1 MVLPLNYRSNNFID
15 QLVLFI
21 INITK
26 SLSMLS
32 SITNH
37 KKNKKI
43 ASCFSCLQQL
53 SNKNVAKLLTTLCQ
67 RNIKNNSYTRD
78 FIKTVLSY

>member
-1 MVLPLNYRSNNFID
+1 MVLPLNYRSNGFID

-37 KKNKKI
+37 KKNKEI

-53 SNKNVAKLLTTLCQ
+53 SNKNVAKLLTTIC
-67 RNIKNNSYTRD
+67 
-78 FIKTVLSY
+78 